1 MRRLISRS
9 VLVSLMLAMPTEI
22 RMCVLVC
29 ECGRVGER
37 RGVCLVCER
46 PKCGTAKQA
55 NSGVSRL
62 ALGHLNANAN
72 VKHLTHYLLPL
83 PLPLS
88 RVCGLWYVGGG
99 AIECGDYH
107 H

>member
-1 MRRLISRS
+1 MISRS

-29 ECGRVGER
+29 ECGCVGER
-37 RGVCLVCER
+37 RGVCLVCLVCER

-72 VKHLTHYLLPL
+72 V
-83 PLPLS
+83 
-88 RVCGLWYVGGG
+88 
-99 AIECGDYH
+99 
-107 H
+107 